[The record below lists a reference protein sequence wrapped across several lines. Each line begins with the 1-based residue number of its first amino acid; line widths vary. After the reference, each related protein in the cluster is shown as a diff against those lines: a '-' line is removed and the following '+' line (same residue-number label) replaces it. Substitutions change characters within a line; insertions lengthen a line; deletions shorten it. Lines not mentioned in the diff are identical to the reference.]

1 MGSGEGRCV
10 FRRQVWIVA
19 GEDFLAGDA
28 DTWWSIYGQPYTST
42 ANLSDGDADIAGDLN
57 GFANF
62 TAEHQHLST
71 WGEVGGRRG
80 VGDLRF
86 GEFFEEFED
95 RQKLPMLKRLRRN
108 LPGIR
113 EEILKIAE
121 NSPNFW

>member
-1 MGSGEGRCV
+1 
-10 FRRQVWIVA
+10 
-19 GEDFLAGDA
+19 
-28 DTWWSIYGQPYTST
+28 
-42 ANLSDGDADIAGDLN
+42 
-57 GFANF
+57 
-62 TAEHQHLST
+62 
-71 WGEVGGRRG
+71 

-95 RQKLPMLKRLRRN
+95 RRKLPMLKRLRRN